1 MKPFLKFV
9 YPYIKEH
16 RLPFLLSTF
25 FILIGAMTQTAMPL
39 YIQTIINNIIIL
51 KVPSQLYIAFVIF
64 IGIAILDYLASL
76 GMRWFG
82 ATYARNI
89 IESIRRDVFK
99 KLHQQG
105 MEYFSRESTG
115 QLLARTMDDVYYL
128 QDVLSWAWRVVGTI
142 IAISVGIFIVMFLQ
156 SPILAIIFGLT
167 FPLLLLVLQN
177 STKKNAHIF
186 YDSRYK
192 FGELAGTMAENLSG
206 IKTVKSFSRE
216 DQQMNIFKEKNN
228 AYIDKAM
235 EQLWVKSYLQ
245 PGMITLF
252 SCAVVTFLFFGG
264 LFLQTKAISVGTF
277 IAFIYLILRLAQ
289 QMRFLGQIGIYSLIA
304 DSSTRRLNDILNYP
318 LVMED
323 DSDAEPLLVKN
334 GLIEFKNVSF
344 SYPGNSFKSLDNIN
358 LVIKPS
364 EKVAILG
371 ATGSGKT
378 TLINL
383 IPRFYDPSEG
393 EILIDDKNI
402 RHVTRKSLRQNIQII
417 HQDNFLYSVSFYENI
432 SFGKSDAGLDEVIEY
447 ADASQI
453 HEFINSLE
461 KKYDTIVGE
470 RGVTLSGGQRQRTTI
485 ARGLIVKPK
494 IMIFDDSV
502 SAVDPETESRIQK
515 TIDEIDKDITLIII
529 SQRPSSLK
537 YVDRIIVLDDGKIVQ
552 EGSHEQLA
560 KVDGIYQH
568 FINSVKRQVKFINW
582 DEPVSEDAL
591 IKTNI
596 QPGD

>member
-51 KVPSQLYIAFVIF
+51 KVPSQLYTAFVIF

-76 GMRWFG
+76 GTRWFG

-142 IAISVGIFIVMFLQ
+142 IAISVGIFIVMFFQ

-177 STKKNAHIF
+177 STKKNAQIF

-206 IKTVKSFSRE
+206 IKTVKSFGRE
-216 DQQMNIFKEKNN
+216 DQQINIFKEKNN

-344 SYPGNSFKSLDNIN
+344 SYPGNDFKSLDNIN

-371 ATGSGKT
+371 ATGAGKT

-393 EILIDDKNI
+393 EILIDGKNI
-402 RHVTRKSLRQNIQII
+402 KHVTRKSLRQNIQII

-432 SFGKSDAGLDEVIEY
+432 SFGKTDAGLDEVIEY

-453 HEFINSLE
+453 HKFINSLE

-560 KVDGIYQH
+560 KVAGIYQH